1 MNFNFAFSEEGEASR
16 KGSSAAV
23 RLALGETQIV
33 AETKQFLEEQGLCL
47 DAFAPKSGSGVE
59 GAKKEPIK
67 RSKTV
72 IVVKNLPA
80 NTSPGII
87 TAKEIEFTFT
97 NTTDFFNPISR
108 GD

>member
-87 TAKEIEFTFT
+87 TAKEIDFTFT
-97 NTTDFFNPISR
+97 NMYY
-108 GD
+108 